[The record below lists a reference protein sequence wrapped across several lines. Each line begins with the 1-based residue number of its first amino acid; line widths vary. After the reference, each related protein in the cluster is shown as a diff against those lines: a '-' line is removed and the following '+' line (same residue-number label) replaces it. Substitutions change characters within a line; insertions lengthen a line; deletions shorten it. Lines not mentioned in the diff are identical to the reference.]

1 MRVTTLATVVSV
13 AFFGVPAA
21 AQDIHIDVDLGELQQ
36 QVEVQLQAVMQQ
48 TGAIERV
55 REALERQGRELQR
68 QIDRQRL
75 RFSGPEFTDNFSR
88 TVRLGRSGSFAL
100 SNVAGDITITGGGG
114 DDVRIQAVKR
124 VRRPNE
130 NDARA
135 ILRAIDIQV
144 IERSGFVEVRT
155 ELPSRRNVSA
165 VVDYTVALPSGAN
178 VDVKTV
184 SGTVR
189 VSSVRGELRAE
200 SISGDVTA
208 ASVTRVRALKSLS
221 GNIELSDAD
230 GDEIAANT
238 ASGTVMARNVKAR
251 SLEFESV
258 SGDMRFTETQSDRVT
273 LKTISGNIEY
283 GGRLARS
290 GRYDMTSHS
299 GNVRIAPVG
308 NVAFDLEA
316 STFSGDV
323 RSDFPLTLRG
333 GGIGNGFAGRG
344 PRLNRTIRGSIG
356 DGGALLSIRSFSGNV
371 VIVKR

>member
-1 MRVTTLATVVSV
+1 MRVSTLVTVASV
-13 AFFGVPAA
+13 ALFSMPAA
-21 AQDIHIDVDLGELQQ
+21 AQDIHVDVDLGELQQ
-36 QVEVQLQAVMQQ
+36 QIEVQLQAVMQQ
-48 TGAIERV
+48 TGLIERV
-55 REALERQGRELQR
+55 REAVERQGREFQR
-68 QIDRQRL
+68 QIDRQR
-75 RFSGPEFTDNFSR
+75 RFSGPEFTDTFSR
-88 TVRLGRSGSFAL
+88 TVRLGRSGSFEL
-100 SNVAGDITITGGGG
+100 SNIAGDISITGGGG

-124 VRRPNE
+124 VRRQNE
-130 NDARA
+130 TEARA
-135 ILRAIDIQV
+135 LLRAIDIQV

-184 SGTVR
+184 SGAVR
-189 VSSVRGELRAE
+189 VSNVRGELRAE

-221 GNIELSDAD
+221 GNIELSDVD
-230 GDEIAANT
+230 GDDIAANT
-238 ASGTVMARNVKAR
+238 ASGSLTVRNVKAR

-258 SGDMRFTETQSDRVT
+258 SGDMRFTDTQSDRVA

-299 GNVRIAPVG
+299 GNVRIAPIG
-308 NVAFDLEA
+308 TVAFDLEA

-333 GGIGNGFAGRG
+333 GGIGNGFTGGRG

>member
-1 MRVTTLATVVSV
+1 MRVTTLVTLASV
-13 AFFGVPAA
+13 ALFSIPAA
-21 AQDIHIDVDLGELQQ
+21 AQDVHIDVDLGELQR
-36 QVEVQLQAVMQQ
+36 QVDAQLQAVMQQ
-48 TGAIERV
+48 TGAFERV
-55 REALERQGRELQR
+55 REALERQGREFQR

-75 RFSGPEFTDNFSR
+75 RFSGPEFTDNFSK

-100 SNVAGDITITGGGG
+100 SNIAGDITITGGGG

-124 VRRPNE
+124 VRRPTE
-130 NDARA
+130 TEARA
-135 ILRAIDIQV
+135 LLRDIDIQV
-144 IERSGFVEVRT
+144 IERSGSVEVRT

-184 SGTVR
+184 SGNVR
-189 VSSVRGELRAE
+189 VSNVRGELRAE

-208 ASVTRVRALKSLS
+208 ATVTRVRALRSLS

-238 ASGTVMARNVKAR
+238 ASGSLMARNVKAR

-258 SGDMRFTETQSDRVT
+258 SGDMRFTETQSDRVS
-273 LKTISGNIEY
+273 LKTISGNIDY

-299 GNVRIAPVG
+299 GNVRVEPIG
-308 NVAFDLEA
+308 TIAFDLEA

>member
-1 MRVTTLATVVSV
+1 
-13 AFFGVPAA
+13 
-21 AQDIHIDVDLGELQQ
+21 
-36 QVEVQLQAVMQQ
+36 
-48 TGAIERV
+48 
-55 REALERQGRELQR
+55 
-68 QIDRQRL
+68 
-75 RFSGPEFTDNFSR
+75 
-88 TVRLGRSGSFAL
+88 
-100 SNVAGDITITGGGG
+100 
-114 DDVRIQAVKR
+114 
-124 VRRPNE
+124 
-130 NDARA
+130 
-135 ILRAIDIQV
+135 V
-144 IERSGFVEVRT
+144 IERTGLVEVRT
-155 ELPSRRNVSA
+155 ELPSRRNVVA
-165 VVDYTVALPSGAN
+165 AVDYTIALPSGAN

-221 GNIELSDAD
+221 GNIEVNDAE

-238 ASGTVMARNVKAR
+238 ASGMVKAHNVKAR

-258 SGDMRFTETQSDRVT
+258 SGDLRFTEAQCDRVM

-290 GRYDMTSHS
+290 GRYEMTSHS
-299 GNVRIAPVG
+299 GDVRIVPIG
-308 NVAFDLEA
+308 TIAFDLEA

-333 GGIGNGFAGRG
+333 AGRGVGNGFGPRG
-344 PRLNRTIRGSIG
+344 PQFNRTIRGSIG
-356 DGGALLSIRSFSGNV
+356 EGGALLSIRSFSGNV